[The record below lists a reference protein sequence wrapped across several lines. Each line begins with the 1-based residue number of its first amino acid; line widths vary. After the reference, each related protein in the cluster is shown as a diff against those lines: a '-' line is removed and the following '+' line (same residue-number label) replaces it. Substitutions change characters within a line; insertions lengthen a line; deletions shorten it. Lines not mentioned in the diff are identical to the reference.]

1 MLIVAGTIIGLY
13 TGIFI
18 MILVH
23 ITHKIRNNTPSQRRH
38 D

>member
-13 TGIFI
+13 TGFFI

-23 ITHKIRNNTPSQRRH
+23 ITRKVRINPPSQRRH